1 MPDISVNEFVK
12 EMLEVQAKSY
22 RTLVEMLLNEVKD
35 KLKSLR
41 KDVVDLKSSLQFT
54 QKDVDENK
62 SKVEDVQ
69 RKSMIQATMIDSVMN
84 GLDDLDGKADC
95 LENQSRRNNI
105 KVFGIPEEQ
114 NESWESCESKVK
126 KAIAD
131 KLQIKDEITIERA
144 HRVGPCANQRGPCH
158 QSRRQQGSQDGPRP
172 IVAKLMSWKQKT
184 TKVIKEARTKKPKEI
199 CFREDFSNKVLARRE
214 ELVPE
219 MLQARQ
225 EGHTAYLVMDRLIIR
240 KKKPPDGTEST
251 AHNDHEDEAS
261 FKCDTIPTVQTGI

>member
-35 KLKSLR
+35 ELKSLR
-41 KDVVDLKSSLQFT
+41 KDVVDVKSSLQFT

-69 RKSMIQATMIDSVMN
+69 RKSMIQATMIDSVMK
-84 GLDDLDGKADC
+84 GLDDLDGKADY

-114 NESWESCESKVK
+114 SESWESCESKVK

-144 HRVGPCANQRGPCH
+144 HRVGPYANRRGPRH

-172 IVAKLMSWKQKT
+172 IVAKLMSWKQKP
-184 TKVIKEARTKKPKEI
+184 KSLKKPEQRSPRRYASGKI
-199 CFREDFSNKVLARRE
+199 FRARSLHEGRNSY
-214 ELVPE
+214 
-219 MLQARQ
+219 QKCCRQ
-225 EGHTAYLVMDRLIIR
+225 GRR
-240 KKKPPDGTEST
+240 GTQPIWSWI
-251 AHNDHEDEAS
+251 D
-261 FKCDTIPTVQTGI
+261 